1 MEKNKIRSEYIRNIV
16 KEKDDLKKKLDEMAN
31 ESLKDIIGEEVNKKL
46 RNIISESDEDSYT
59 EEEVDSPDTDDNSTD
74 NAENEP
80 ETVET
85 DDAAETDTD
94 DINADDTETFDD
106 DTTDADDSES
116 ADTDDDDD
124 IMNDIE
130 KYKDADG
137 EFDLRGMDND
147 QVVKVLKLISKD
159 DNNGIRV
166 YKDPS
171 NDTIV
176 LNDDDTEKQYVI
188 DLDDSDEGDEDV
200 DVDVTEEGCERCKKG
215 MNEELGYTD
224 NYQGETAMSVD
235 SNSEPASSS
244 DTYSMDA
251 GVPTGTEKPY
261 GKNSKGKMAPFTD
274 SVNEEDEYDF
284 EIETDDD
291 DDEPVEEATSVGG
304 FAAQNSTAKSH
315 VPNSD
320 GRSARNKSKGGEY
333 SGTQTPRYTNEQL
346 NRIMKKANKIFTEN
360 KELKGIVSELKN
372 QINEAIVI
380 NYNMGRVIKLV
391 TENSTSKE
399 EKLNIIEQFDKVR
412 TLQEAKDTF
421 AKIDSELKNPTRIAK
436 INNAID
442 KQLSESA
449 TKKQTVEDNSIYHS
463 EDLNQTLSFMARLN
477 TIK

>member
-46 RNIISESDEDSYT
+46 HNIISESDEDSYT

-74 NAENEP
+74 NAENKP
-80 ETVET
+80 ETVKT
-85 DDAAETDTD
+85 DDDAETDTD
-94 DINADDTETFDD
+94 NINADDTETFDD

-188 DLDDSDEGDEDV
+188 DLDDSNEGDEDV

-261 GKNSKGKMAPFTD
+261 GKNSNGKMAPFTD

-360 KELKGIVSELKN
+360 KEFKGIISELKN

>member
-1 MEKNKIRSEYIRNIV
+1 MKKNKIRSEYIRNIV

-31 ESLKDIIGEEVNKKL
+31 ESLRDVIGEEVNKKL
-46 RNIISESDEDSYT
+46 RNIISESDDDSYT

-74 NAENEP
+74 DGENEP
-80 ETVET
+80 ETDAT

-94 DINADDTETFDD
+94 DINPDDTETFDD
-106 DTTDADDSES
+106 DTTDADDSEPT
-116 ADTDDDDD
+116 DTDDDDD

-188 DLDDSDEGDEDV
+188 DLDDTDEGDEDV
-200 DVDVTEEGCERCKKG
+200 DIDVTEEGCKRCKRG

-333 SGTQTPRYTNEQL
+333 SGTQTPRYTNEHL

-421 AKIDSELKNPTRIAK
+421 AKIDAELKNPTRIAK

-442 KQLSESA
+442 KQLSESVNG
-449 TKKQTVEDNSIYHS
+449 KPTVEDNSMYRS
-463 EDLNQTLSFMARLN
+463 DDLKQTLSFMARLN

>member
-31 ESLKDIIGEEVNKKL
+31 DSLKDIIGEEVNKKL

-80 ETVET
+80 ETVAT
-85 DDAAETDTD
+85 DDSAETDTD
-94 DINADDTETFDD
+94 NTETFDD
-106 DTTDADDSES
+106 DTTDAEDSES
-116 ADTDDDDD
+116 TDTDDD

-200 DVDVTEEGCERCKKG
+200 DIDVTEEGCERCKKG

-261 GKNSKGKMAPFTD
+261 GKNSKGKMTPFTD

-291 DDEPVEEATSVGG
+291 DNEPVEEATNVGG

-421 AKIDSELKNPTRIAK
+421 AKIDAELKNPTRIAK

-442 KQLSESA
+442 KQLSESVNG
-449 TKKQTVEDNSIYHS
+449 KPTVEDNSMYRS
-463 EDLNQTLSFMARLN
+463 DDLKQTLSFMARLN

>member
-106 DTTDADDSES
+106 DTTDVDDSES

-200 DVDVTEEGCERCKKG
+200 DIDVTEEGCERCKKG

-333 SGTQTPRYTNEQL
+333 SGTQIPRYTNEQL